1 MIFTIIVITC
11 HGQNR
16 PSVDECSTVLKLVDW
31 DRIGWSPGG
40 VRLVVHQIMEGKM
53 CSEGAKLSEK
63 NRLRVGVCL
72 VNMTTAR
79 RKNPGQP
86 VQC

>member
-1 MIFTIIVITC
+1 METGSNNYLRWCYIFIYTYI
-11 HGQNR
+11 H
-16 PSVDECSTVLKLVDW
+16 VLLVYAFW
-31 DRIGWSPGG
+31 IGWSPGG

-63 NRLRVGVCL
+63 NLSRAGVCL

>member
-1 MIFTIIVITC
+1 MVS
-11 HGQNR
+11 GWGE
-16 PSVDECSTVLKLVDW
+16 VKSTLHYNKK
-31 DRIGWSPGG
+31 P
-40 VRLVVHQIMEGKM
+40 LVVHQIMEGKM

-63 NRLRVGVCL
+63 NLSRAGVCL